1 MSTRN
6 QKTISTPAATEVA
19 PPKQILRLP
28 EVMAR
33 TGMGRSWI
41 YREARAGKFP
51 APTKLN
57 RGGAS
62 GWDAAAVE
70 RWIADQFA
78 VSPELP
84 FAVAANNTSK

>member
-1 MSTRN
+1 MSTPN
-6 QKTISTPAATEVA
+6 QKTIAKPAATGLE

-41 YREARAGKFP
+41 YREARDGKFP

-70 RWIADQFA
+70 RWIAAQFA
-78 VSPELP
+78 ASPELP
-84 FAVAANNTSK
+84 FAPKPRNTHK

>member
-1 MSTRN
+1 MSARN
-6 QKTISTPAATEVA
+6 QKSGPVAAATEPA
-19 PPKQILRLP
+19 QPKQILRLP

-57 RGGAS
+57 QGGAS
-62 GWDAAAVE
+62 GWNAAEVND
-70 RWIADQFA
+70 WISRQFA
-78 VSPELP
+78 ASPELP
-84 FAVAANNTSK
+84 FANTTKNTRK